1 MNDYNFGNFLYTL
14 RTEKNL
20 SQTQLAQMLGVT
32 NKAVSK
38 WENGAS
44 KPNTNLIPKL
54 AEILEV
60 SVEELFAGKR
70 FEKDTEP
77 ERIKAH
83 LAKQKKI
90 YGVLSSVFLAV
101 MIMVPLLMIEF
112 TWVMVGFQLP
122 DEVAG
127 LLGSILLICTF
138 IASLVAFIIYST
150 NFRHTW
156 TPSDLMLKTAFIK
169 WVRTGT
175 LICVVGLPG
184 LIIATAAI
192 YLLVLGW
199 PSLSLTADIFLAA
212 AVFLMIV
219 MFGVLI
225 CLSRIKR
232 LMKIRVINSIE
243 WKRNPIPFRDRPLW
257 LKICT
262 LGALGLFPLIFCLQF
277 SRYSQLK
284 YGIMLIWLVFDL
296 AVLFYGIRKND

>member
-14 RTEKNL
+14 RAEKNL

-44 KPNTNLIPKL
+44 KPNTKLIPKL

-60 SVEELFAGKR
+60 SVEELFAGRR

-77 ERIKAH
+77 ERIKEH

-101 MIMVPLLMIEF
+101 MIIIPLLMIEF
-112 TWVMVGFQLP
+112 TWIMVGFQLP

-127 LLGSILLICTF
+127 PLGSILLICAF
-138 IASLVAFIIYST
+138 IASLVAFIIYSA
-150 NFRHTW
+150 NFRNTW
-156 TPSDLMLKTAFIK
+156 TPNDLMISPAFVK
-169 WVRTGT
+169 GVRYGT
-175 LICVVGLPG
+175 LFCLAGLPG
-184 LIIATAAI
+184 MTIATVSI
-192 YLLVLGW
+192 YLLMLGW
-199 PSLSLTADIFLAA
+199 SSLSVTADIFLAA
-212 AVFLMIV
+212 AVFLMI
-219 MFGVLI
+219 MMLGVLV
-225 CLSRIKR
+225 CLLRIKR
-232 LMKIRVINSIE
+232 LMKIRIINAIK
-243 WKRNPIPFRDRPLW
+243 WKRNSVPFRDRPLW

-262 LGALGLFPLIFCLQF
+262 LGALGLFPLVLCLQF
-277 SRYSQLK
+277 SHYSQLK
-284 YGIMLIWLVFDL
+284 YGSMLLWLVFDL